1 MDFKPSYL
9 NFFGIV
15 NYVERDR
22 SGEKQKQIIP
32 RETITYS
39 YLNDLIIVSI
49 FEESI
54 SDSEK
59 KLLELSLIH
68 I

>member
-1 MDFKPSYL
+1 MKSKK
-9 NFFGIV
+9 
-15 NYVERDR
+15 NY
-22 SGEKQKQIIP
+22 P

-39 YLNDLIIVSI
+39 YLHDLIIVSI

-59 KLLELSLIH
+59 KLLELIVRSIREEPLELKN
-68 I
+68 

>member
-9 NFFGIV
+9 NVFGIV

-22 SGEKQKQIIP
+22 YGEKQKKVIP

-59 KLLELSLIH
+59 KLI
-68 I
+68 